1 MENNKVMLINA
12 VPAAAHLREV
22 VNFNP
27 KKFLQ
32 RGADPETG
40 EVRMQMQLRYKKL
53 WFRLAF
59 PNGSMNYRPIRVT
72 DRTATYEA
80 AVYLDRND
88 ERPISAFTVT
98 RSKEDVADGD
108 FVKAAQEAA
117 LDTAL
122 DDAGF
127 GIQLCEVD
135 CAVVEP
141 TPAATPNPAPQVIPP
156 QAGTQT
162 PPSFHPPENT
172 PQTQESCEAS
182 AGDHGA
188 VEHQAGD
195 ADVEHKDSE
204 SAPPQDAGGITA
216 ALGVLRTL
224 DGQGDKPDAHP
235 DASSTGEDAASGD
248 NASSK

>member
-117 LDTAL
+117 LDTAQSL
-122 DDAGF
+122 NRRPQPPP
-127 GIQLCEVD
+127 IPLHRLSLPKREHRHHLLSIRRK
-135 CAVVEP
+135 
-141 TPAATPNPAPQVIPP
+141 THRRRRSPARRVRVTMERSSTKPEMQMLNTKTPNLPP
-156 QAGTQT
+156 HRT
-162 PPSFHPPENT
+162 P
-172 PQTQESCEAS
+172 EA
-182 AGDHGA
+182 
-188 VEHQAGD
+188 
-195 ADVEHKDSE
+195 
-204 SAPPQDAGGITA
+204 
-216 ALGVLRTL
+216 LLR
-224 DGQGDKPDAHP
+224 P
-235 DASSTGEDAASGD
+235 
-248 NASSK
+248 

>member
-98 RSKEDVADGD
+98 RSK
-108 FVKAAQEAA
+108 
-117 LDTAL
+117 
-122 DDAGF
+122 
-127 GIQLCEVD
+127 
-135 CAVVEP
+135 AVSYTHLTLP
-141 TPAATPNPAPQVIPP
+141 TIA
-156 QAGTQT
+156 
-162 PPSFHPPENT
+162 
-172 PQTQESCEAS
+172 
-182 AGDHGA
+182 
-188 VEHQAGD
+188 
-195 ADVEHKDSE
+195 
-204 SAPPQDAGGITA
+204 
-216 ALGVLRTL
+216 
-224 DGQGDKPDAHP
+224 
-235 DASSTGEDAASGD
+235 
-248 NASSK
+248 

>member
-108 FVKAAQEAA
+108 FCKGCPGS
-117 LDTAL
+117 
-122 DDAGF
+122 GF
-127 GIQLCEVD
+127 GHCFGRCRIW
-135 CAVVEP
+135 
-141 TPAATPNPAPQVIPP
+141 N
-156 QAGTQT
+156 
-162 PPSFHPPENT
+162 
-172 PQTQESCEAS
+172 S
-182 AGDHGA
+182 ALR
-188 VEHQAGD
+188 
-195 ADVEHKDSE
+195 
-204 SAPPQDAGGITA
+204 GG
-216 ALGVLRTL
+216 LR
-224 DGQGDKPDAHP
+224 
-235 DASSTGEDAASGD
+235 SR
-248 NASSK
+248 

>member
-141 TPAATPNPAPQVIPP
+141 TPVATPQSRST
-156 QAGTQT
+156 GY
-162 PPSFHPPENT
+162 PSPSGNT
-172 PQTQESCEAS
+172 DTTFFPS
-182 AGDHGA
+182 AGKHTA
-188 VEHQAGD
+188 D
-195 ADVEHKDSE
+195 A
-204 SAPPQDAGGITA
+204 
-216 ALGVLRTL
+216 GVLR
-224 DGQGDKPDAHP
+224 
-235 DASSTGEDAASGD
+235 GECG
-248 NASSK
+248 

>member
-1 MENNKVMLINA
+1 
-12 VPAAAHLREV
+12 
-22 VNFNP
+22 
-27 KKFLQ
+27 
-32 RGADPETG
+32 
-40 EVRMQMQLRYKKL
+40 MQMQLRYKKL

-172 PQTQESCEAS
+172 PQTQSPARRVRVTME
-182 AGDHGA
+182 
-188 VEHQAGD
+188 
-195 ADVEHKDSE
+195 
-204 SAPPQDAGGITA
+204 
-216 ALGVLRTL
+216 R
-224 DGQGDKPDAHP
+224 
-235 DASSTGEDAASGD
+235 SSTKPEMQMLNTKTPNLPPHRTPEALLRP
-248 NASSK
+248 